1 MLKTSGKNATTTRN
15 ACADDAKSTL
25 VINDAYLDR
34 LISEIKKAKYQIRIC
49 AYAWRWYTDEPE
61 LAIQKF
67 NVALLQKMLY
77 GVKVRI
83 LCDTMAQRAIFKAHG
98 FDVRTIERTKTL
110 HTKAVCIDADTLAI
124 GSHNLTKRASTD
136 NYEMTIFT
144 TEFEPVAQFIE
155 CFDKMWVAYA

>member
-1 MLKTSGKNATTTRN
+1 MCETSGKNATAIRATST
-15 ACADDAKSTL
+15 DDAKSAL
-25 VINDAYLDR
+25 VINEAYIDR
-34 LISEIKKAKYQIRIC
+34 LIKEVKKAKYQIRIC

-67 NVALLQKMLY
+67 NVALLQKKLH

-110 HTKAVCIDADTLAI
+110 HTKAVCIDCDILAI
-124 GSHNLTKRASTD
+124 GSHNLTKRASLD

-144 TEFEPVAQFIE
+144 TEFETVAQFIE
-155 CFDKMWVAYA
+155 CFDKMWAAYA